1 MTLKSKMA
9 INGKTNTNPPGSSH
23 GEQLVENRLTLDHI
37 VLTKNAMVI
46 PFLFPSDDTCESEQ
60 IVSYTSWNCPGG
72 REQSDSSWCDKFPAS
87 NILSLDVDQWG
98 ENYWISEEKKTGEE
112 QGFILYL
119 GCSKTV
125 RGVSLRNTHGAHY
138 RDRST
143 KKFRILGSSTNNG
156 PWQEL
161 LVADLEDSRNQDP
174 PPVQQLMFA
183 NSAVVSFIKFELLD
197 FYGNGGGLQY
207 FAVREGSR
215 KKNP

>member
-1 MTLKSKMA
+1 MSSTSYECPGGPEKLLVLSGTWCGTFLATNLLSKEVDRWSLKSGEPA
-9 INGKTNTNPPGSSH
+9 NYWLTENGKT
-23 GEQLVENRLTLDHI
+23 
-37 VLTKNAMVI
+37 
-46 PFLFPSDDTCESEQ
+46 
-60 IVSYTSWNCPGG
+60 G
-72 REQSDSSWCDKFPAS
+72 R
-87 NILSLDVDQWG
+87 
-98 ENYWISEEKKTGEE
+98 E
-112 QGFILYL
+112 QGFIMYL

-125 RGVSLRNTHGAHY
+125 RGVSLKNTHNAGHGV
-138 RDRST
+138 RST
-143 KKFRILGSSTNNG
+143 KKFRILGSATNNG